1 MAINIHRAD
10 ALIHRL
16 LQQQGSSL
24 GHKASPQQ
32 KEGSDVSEKVTIS
45 EQARD
50 ASANEPSTKR
60 EPNLLKLY
68 GPRGG

>member
-24 GHKASPQQ
+24 NHRTSPQQ
-32 KEGSDVSEKVTIS
+32 KEDSGVSEKVTIS

-50 ASANEPSTKR
+50 AAVSEASSKR
-60 EPNLLKLY
+60 EQNLLKLY

>member
-1 MAINIHRAD
+1 MAISIHPAD

-24 GHKASPQQ
+24 NHRASPQQ
-32 KEGSDVSEKVTIS
+32 NDGGGASEKVTIS
-45 EQARD
+45 DQARD
-50 ASANEPSTKR
+50 AAVSESSSKL
-60 EPNLLKLY
+60 EPNLLQLY

>member
-16 LQQQGSSL
+16 LQQQGSSMN
-24 GHKASPQQ
+24 HKSSPQQ
-32 KEGSDVSEKVTIS
+32 KEGSGISEKVTIS

-50 ASANEPSTKR
+50 AAVSEPLS
-60 EPNLLKLY
+60 ENGPNLIQLY

>member
-1 MAINIHRAD
+1 MAINFHPAD

-24 GHKASPQQ
+24 SHKSGPQQ
-32 KEGSDVSEKVTIS
+32 QESGASEKVTIS

-50 ASANEPSTKR
+50 AAVTESSTKL
-60 EPNLLKLY
+60 EPDLLKLY

>member
-24 GHKASPQQ
+24 NHKTSPQQ

-50 ASANEPSTKR
+50 AAVSEPSSKH

>member
-24 GHKASPQQ
+24 NHKTSPQQ
-32 KEGSDVSEKVTIS
+32 TEESGVSEKVTIS

-50 ASANEPSTKR
+50 AAVSESPSKL
-60 EPNLLKLY
+60 EPNLLQLY
-68 GPRGG
+68 DPRGG